1 MIKSFKVYLES
12 YYQCVTR
19 KTQACRETLSTASE
33 EDFHAAY
40 G

>member
-12 YYQCVTR
+12 YYQGVTAE
-19 KTQACRETLSTASE
+19 TQGYRETLSTASKE
-33 EDFHAAY
+33 GFHATY